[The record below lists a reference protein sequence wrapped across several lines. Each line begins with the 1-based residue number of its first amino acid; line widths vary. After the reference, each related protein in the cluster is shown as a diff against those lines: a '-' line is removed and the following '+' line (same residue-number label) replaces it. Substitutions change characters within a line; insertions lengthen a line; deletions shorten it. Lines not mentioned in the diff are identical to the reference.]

1 MDDTMRET
9 VSGACPWLC
18 LTDRTLRVLF
28 ASPRASAWLGSSS
41 VMGIRLSL
49 VVPELAEAVLSAAK
63 DDFPIRCVIGGLFP
77 AQQAIA
83 LNIYPL
89 RGEVEGFLCCEER
102 ESLSIRPNT
111 AGFSLDSIESAMRW
125 SVLGSVVPGYVH
137 DVNNVLTGMFGH
149 IALLKA
155 AFSSDNAALESL
167 SAIESGARKA
177 GFMTRAL
184 DSIGRE
190 EEVAPSEP
198 SEAHAALRQICAL
211 LAHIAPP
218 SVTVVSDIPTYP
230 FSGLSSAVVVG
241 RSVLPFALS
250 CMHSVERPSRLTIT
264 AEEVSV
270 TGGVKWRDSQVQGVG
285 DSLQIVIRAAP
296 LAVDDRN
303 PSTVLPKTCS
313 EPSLFRLYSA
323 AIEEAGG
330 TFCSDMFSDGSIT
343 GRITLPFR
351 SSFRNEA
358 NFEENEQVSR
368 LPDAR
373 STEALP
379 RGCERIL
386 VMDDEESIRDVI
398 VRSLEQ
404 LGYQVTA
411 VASGRAAL
419 KAFQSPDAG
428 FDLVLLDM
436 ILPDVSGS
444 EVFGRIREIQPDAP
458 ILVMSGYSPA
468 GRVQDLLAAGRS
480 SFIQK
485 PFTISDLAFR
495 VRACL
500 APWRDSSLKM
510 NR

>member
-1 MDDTMRET
+1 
-9 VSGACPWLC
+9 
-18 LTDRTLRVLF
+18 
-28 ASPRASAWLGSSS
+28 
-41 VMGIRLSL
+41 
-49 VVPELAEAVLSAAK
+49 
-63 DDFPIRCVIGGLFP
+63 
-77 AQQAIA
+77 
-83 LNIYPL
+83 
-89 RGEVEGFLCCEER
+89 
-102 ESLSIRPNT
+102 
-111 AGFSLDSIESAMRW
+111 
-125 SVLGSVVPGYVH
+125 
-137 DVNNVLTGMFGH
+137 
-149 IALLKA
+149 
-155 AFSSDNAALESL
+155 
-167 SAIESGARKA
+167 
-177 GFMTRAL
+177 
-184 DSIGRE
+184 
-190 EEVAPSEP
+190 
-198 SEAHAALRQICAL
+198 
-211 LAHIAPP
+211 
-218 SVTVVSDIPTYP
+218 
-230 FSGLSSAVVVG
+230 
-241 RSVLPFALS
+241 
-250 CMHSVERPSRLTIT
+250 
-264 AEEVSV
+264 
-270 TGGVKWRDSQVQGVG
+270 
-285 DSLQIVIRAAP
+285 
-296 LAVDDRN
+296 
-303 PSTVLPKTCS
+303 
-313 EPSLFRLYSA
+313 
-323 AIEEAGG
+323 
-330 TFCSDMFSDGSIT
+330 MFSDGSIT

-358 NFEENEQVSR
+358 NFEENEQGSR
-368 LPDAR
+368 LPGDR